1 MLGNPNNFKKVGS
14 LRIEAKWKKRIYLGI
29 IKTKISLE
37 QRKNYRNE
45 SRTVSAGDTH
55 LSCQTTIIVTLEY

>member
-1 MLGNPNNFKKVGS
+1 MLRNPNNFKKIGS
-14 LRIEAKWKKRIYLGI
+14 LRTEEKWKKRIYFGI

-37 QRKNYRNE
+37 QRKNYGNE

-55 LSCQTTIIVTLEY
+55 RS